1 MSNNQAEDTQPN
13 YLFELSRLAIHF
25 EPVTKI
31 TNVFYDEVTRQV
43 FTVRSGGAT
52 GVNVKGPNMKS
63 AVNFRVEDKGAVVSI
78 KFSPNQQILAIQRSS
93 KSVEFQN
100 FLNQEPDG
108 VEYSQP
114 CRGSSTVIVGFV
126 WVSNTDFVM
135 ITSQGMEHYQIVSE
149 KRMVRAVKNHSI
161 QSHWFVYCPI
171 SGLLLISSGPLGTIL
186 QPYLFKN
193 HQLIR
198 LTKFE
203 VEIPH
208 PPNPARVCLAE
219 RDVTP
224 TMLYHQIVV
233 LVLKHPNNKPNQATG
248 REPVIGKPEIV
259 VYTLSKD
266 APPRKTHVLQLDMSG
281 KLAVSILDNLIVVH
295 HQASKTS
302 AVFDINLPGESDG
315 RVTVIQPFLASVT
328 IRPYF
333 LNIPAS
339 AAMLNDE
346 PTRMSCEM
354 YSPNW
359 VFFQPNIIID
369 AILGCLWT
377 LELVLT
383 PLVDAN
389 DNPCDLLFDFLLHRN
404 DSKPTVMSLL
414 SRLMYSSHP
423 LAADMPTLG
432 RVFDKL
438 NEAYRNQ
445 LDVDIQSQIAMPASG
460 GFQLAPGSIPRPN
473 VVIDQTDIYSRILC
487 PMTEDKPLKTSTDR
501 FIVAVVNEYIRS
513 LVQYHVPVQHFIY
526 EVLIEALAR
535 LGQFYQLHQL
545 FQYHAVADSKPLACL
560 LLSLESVYPAAYQLA
575 LDMLKRISTANE
587 EIVEIL
593 LTKNKVLFALR
604 FARDTIPIDSI
615 SARKFLEAAQN
626 SQDPAVF
633 YGVYKYF
640 QQRNRRARGNTHFLK
655 GEHCDVYTRHFH
667 LLYGDLETS
676 TSLSDSLP
684 TQ

>member
-1 MSNNQAEDTQPN
+1 MARNTIEGTKASF
-13 YLFELSRLAIHF
+13 LFQLSQTAIHF

-52 GVNVKGPNMKS
+52 GVNVKGPNMKT
-63 AVNFRVEDKGAVVSI
+63 AVNFRVEDKGAVLSI

-100 FLNQEPDG
+100 FINQEPDG

-126 WVSNTDFVM
+126 WVSNTDFIM
-135 ITSQGMEHYQIVSE
+135 ITSQGMEHYQVVPE
-149 KRMVRAVKNHSI
+149 KRTVRAVKNHSI
-161 QSHWFVYCPI
+161 QSNWFVYCPM
-171 SGLLLISSGPLGTIL
+171 SGLLLVSSGPLGTSL

-203 VEIPH
+203 VDI
-208 PPNPARVCLAE
+208 PNPPQPARLCLAE

-224 TMLYHQIVV
+224 TMLYNQMVV
-233 LVLKHPNNKPNQATG
+233 LVLKHLTKPNSSGG
-248 REPVIGKPEIV
+248 RESTGKSEIV
-259 VYTLSKD
+259 VYTLCKD
-266 APPRKTHVLQLDMSG
+266 APPRKTHVLQLETSG
-281 KLAVSILDNLIVVH
+281 KLAVSILDNLIIVH

-302 AVFDINLPGESDG
+302 SIFDINLPGESDG
-315 RVTVIQPFLASVT
+315 RLVTMQPFLPSVT

-339 AAMLNDE
+339 AAMLNHE
-346 PTRMSCEM
+346 PTQMSCEM
-354 YSPNW
+354 YSGSW

-383 PLVDAN
+383 PLVEVV
-389 DNPCDLLFDFLLHRN
+389 DNPCDLFDFLLQRN
-404 DSKPTVMSLL
+404 DSKSTVMAALA
-414 SRLMYSSHP
+414 RLMCSSHS
-423 LAADMPTLG
+423 LGADVPVLG

-445 LDVDIQSQIAMPASG
+445 LDIEIQSQIAMPASG
-460 GFQLAPGSIPRPN
+460 AFQLTSGSTSRRPN
-473 VVIDQTDIYSRILC
+473 VVIDQTDLYSRILS
-487 PMTEDKPLKTSTDR
+487 PMTEEKPLGEGTDR

-526 EVLIEALAR
+526 EVLIEAYAR
-535 LGQFYQLHQL
+535 LGLFYQLHQL
-545 FQYHAVADSKPLACL
+545 FQYHAVADSKPLVLLNLVINSRFYLIYYFQFKACL

-575 LDMLKRISTANE
+575 LDMLKRISNANE

-593 LTKNKVLFALR
+593 LSKNKVLSALR
-604 FARDTIPIDSI
+604 
-615 SARKFLEAAQN
+615 
-626 SQDPAVF
+626 
-633 YGVYKYF
+633 YF
-640 QQRNRRARGNTHFLK
+640 W
-655 GEHCDVYTRHFH
+655 
-667 LLYGDLETS
+667 
-676 TSLSDSLP
+676 
-684 TQ
+684 

>member
-1 MSNNQAEDTQPN
+1 MSRSQTDDTEPKF
-13 YLFELSRLAIHF
+13 LFELSRVAIHF

-63 AVNFRVEDKGAVVSI
+63 AVNFRVEDKGAVLSI

-108 VEYSQP
+108 IEYSQL

-135 ITSQGMEHYQIVSE
+135 ITSQGMEHYQIVPE
-149 KRMVRAVKNHSI
+149 KRAVRAVKNHSI
-161 QSHWFVYCPI
+161 QSNWFVYCPI

-186 QPYLFKN
+186 QPFLFKN
-193 HQLIR
+193 HQLLR

-203 VEIPH
+203 VDIPN
-208 PPNPARVCLAE
+208 PPNPGRLCLVE

-224 TMLYHQIVV
+224 AMIYNQMVV
-233 LVLKHPNNKPNQATG
+233 LVLKHPLNKQNPPTA
-248 REPVIGKPEIV
+248 VGKSEIV
-259 VYTLSKD
+259 VYTLCKD
-266 APPRKTHVLQLDMSG
+266 APPRKTHVLHLETSG

-302 AVFDINLPGESDG
+302 SVFDINLHGESDG
-315 RVTVIQPFLASVT
+315 RLMTVQPFLASAT

-339 AAMLNDE
+339 AAMLSDE
-346 PTRMSCEM
+346 PTQLGCEM

-369 AILGCLWT
+369 AILGCLWS

-383 PLVDAN
+383 PLTDVVEK
-389 DNPCDLLFDFLLHRN
+389 PCDLFDFLLHRS
-404 DSKPTVMSLL
+404 DSKATAMAVL
-414 SRLMYSSHP
+414 SRLMYSSSQP
-423 LAADMPTLG
+423 LGADMPTLG
-432 RVFDKL
+432 RIFDKL

-445 LDVDIQSQIAMPASG
+445 LDVEIQSQIAMPASAS
-460 GFQLAPGSIPRPN
+460 FQLTSGAVARRPN
-473 VVIDQTDIYSRILC
+473 IVIDQTDIYSRILC
-487 PMTEDKPLKTSTDR
+487 PMSEDKPLGSSTDR

-513 LVQYHVPVQHFIY
+513 LVQYHVPVQHFVY

-545 FQYHAVADSKPLACL
+545 FQYHAVADSKPL
-560 LLSLESVYPAAYQLA
+560 V
-575 LDMLKRISTANE
+575 
-587 EIVEIL
+587 
-593 LTKNKVLFALR
+593 
-604 FARDTIPIDSI
+604 
-615 SARKFLEAAQN
+615 N
-626 SQDPAVF
+626 SRP
-633 YGVYKYF
+633 
-640 QQRNRRARGNTHFLK
+640 
-655 GEHCDVYTRHFH
+655 
-667 LLYGDLETS
+667 LY
-676 TSLSDSLP
+676 
-684 TQ
+684 

>member
-1 MSNNQAEDTQPN
+1 MEMSHTTIEATETNFLLQ
-13 YLFELSRLAIHF
+13 LSQTAIHF

-52 GVNVKGPNMKS
+52 GVNVKGPKMKNPI
-63 AVNFRVEDKGAVVSI
+63 NFCVEDKGAVQSI
-78 KFSPNQQILAIQRSS
+78 KFSPDQQILAIQRTS

-100 FLNQEPDG
+100 FSNQVPDG

-114 CRGSSTVIVGFV
+114 CRGSSTIIIGFV
-126 WVSNTDFVM
+126 WVSNTDFILV
-135 ITSQGMEHYQIVSE
+135 TNQGIEHYQVISD
-149 KRMVRAVKNHSI
+149 KRYLRAVKNHSI
-161 QSHWFVYCPI
+161 QGNWFVYCAL
-171 SGLLLISSGPLGTIL
+171 SGLLLVSSGPLGTSL

-193 HQLIR
+193 HQLLR

-203 VEIPH
+203 VDF
-208 PPNPARVCLAE
+208 PNPPQPARLCLVE

-224 TMLYHQIVV
+224 TVLYNQMMV
-233 LVLKHPNNKPNQATG
+233 LVLKHPIKPNPTSSREVTG
-248 REPVIGKPEIV
+248 KSEIV
-259 VYTLSKD
+259 VYTLCKD
-266 APPRKTHVLQLDMSG
+266 SPPRKTHILQLETSG

-302 AVFDINLPGESDG
+302 SVFDINLTGESDG
-315 RVTVIQPFLASVT
+315 RVVTLHPFLASVT

-339 AAMLNDE
+339 AAMLNHE
-346 PTRMSCEM
+346 PSKMSCEL

-369 AILGCLWT
+369 ALLGCLWS

-383 PLVDAN
+383 PLIDMAE
-389 DNPCDLLFDFLLHRN
+389 NPCELFDFLLQRT
-404 DSKPTVMSLL
+404 DAKPTAMAVL
-414 SRLMYSSHP
+414 SRLMCFPHSLSVDLP
-423 LAADMPTLG
+423 VLG

-445 LDVDIQSQIAMPASG
+445 LDIEIQSQIAMPAG
-460 GFQLAPGSIPRPN
+460 AFQLATGSTSRRPN
-473 VVIDQTDIYSRILC
+473 MVIDQTNIYSRILS
-487 PMTEDKPLKTSTDR
+487 PMIENKPVGEACDR
-501 FIVAVVNEYIRS
+501 FIVAIVSEYIRS
-513 LVQYHVPVQHFIY
+513 LVQYHIPVQHFIY
-526 EVLIEALAR
+526 EVLIEAFAR

-575 LDMLKRISTANE
+575 IDMLKRISNANE

-593 LTKNKVLFALR
+593 LSKNKVLSALR
-604 FARDTIPIDSI
+604 FARDMIPIESI

-626 SQDPAVF
+626 SQDPSVF
-633 YGVYKYF
+633 YGVYQYF
-640 QQRNRRARGNTHFLK
+640 QQRNQRARGSPAFLK
-655 GEHCDVYTRHFH
+655 GEHCEVYSRHFK
-667 LLYGDLETS
+667 LLFGDGDS
-676 TSLSDSLP
+676 NISLSDSL
-684 TQ
+684 TMG

>member
-1 MSNNQAEDTQPN
+1 MTRNTLEGTESRF
-13 YLFELSRLAIHF
+13 LFQLSQSAIHF

-63 AVNFRVEDKGAVVSI
+63 AVNFRVEDKGAVLSI

-108 VEYSQP
+108 VEYSQS
-114 CRGSSTVIVGFV
+114 CRGISTVIVGFV
-126 WVSNTDFVM
+126 WVSNTDFIM
-135 ITSQGMEHYQIVSE
+135 ITSQGMEHYQIVPE
-149 KRMVRAVKNHSI
+149 KRTVRAVKNHSI
-161 QSHWFVYCPI
+161 LSNWFVYCPI
-171 SGLLLISSGPLGTIL
+171 SGLLLVSSGPLGTSL

-193 HQLIR
+193 HQLLR

-203 VEIPH
+203 VDI
-208 PPNPARVCLAE
+208 PNPPQPARLCLAE

-224 TMLYHQIVV
+224 TMLYNQMVV
-233 LVLKHPNNKPNQATG
+233 LVLKHLTKPNSSGARESTG
-248 REPVIGKPEIV
+248 KSEIV

-266 APPRKTHVLQLDMSG
+266 APPRKTHVLHLETSG

-302 AVFDINLPGESDG
+302 SIFDINLPGESDG
-315 RVTVIQPFLASVT
+315 RLVTMQPFLASVT

-339 AAMLNDE
+339 AAMLNHE
-346 PTRMSCEM
+346 PTQVSCEM

-377 LELVLT
+377 LELVLS
-383 PLVDAN
+383 PLIEVV
-389 DNPCDLLFDFLLHRN
+389 DNPCDLFDFLLQRN
-404 DSKPTVMSLL
+404 DSKPTVMAAL
-414 SRLMYSSHP
+414 SRLMCSSHS
-423 LAADMPTLG
+423 LGADVPVLG
-432 RVFDKL
+432 RIFDKL

-445 LDVDIQSQIAMPASG
+445 LDIEIQSQIAMPASG
-460 GFQLAPGSIPRPN
+460 TFQLAASSTSRRPN
-473 VVIDQTDIYSRILC
+473 VVIDQTDLYSRILS
-487 PMTEDKPLKTSTDR
+487 PMTEDNPLAEGTDR

-526 EVLIEALAR
+526 EVLIEAYAR

-575 LDMLKRISTANE
+575 LDMLKRISNANE

-593 LTKNKVLFALR
+593 LSKNKVLSALR
-604 FARDTIPIDSI
+604 FARDTIPVESI

-626 SQDPAVF
+626 SQDPVVF

-640 QQRNRRARGNTHFLK
+640 QQRNRRARGNITFLK
-655 GEHCDVYTRHFH
+655 GEHCEVYTRHFK
-667 LLYGDLETS
+667 LLYGDVDS
-676 TSLSDSLP
+676 SASLSDSIP
-684 TQ
+684 T